1 MNPASPPILRVAVVG
16 AGLVG
21 SSWAVVFAR
30 AGLNVNLYDADPAQR
45 QRSLAQIERALGELA
60 SASLLRGTVAESLA
74 QVHVCESLAAA
85 VAGADYVQESIA
97 ESLPAKR
104 ELFAVLD
111 AATDRQTILASSTSA
126 FATSEIAD
134 SLPGRDRMVVAHPV
148 NPPHLVPFVEISG
161 APFTRPD
168 VVLRTRAFMAA
179 VGQSPIEIRRE
190 IHGFVLNRLQWTL
203 MAEAYRLVRDGVA
216 SADDVDRA
224 IRDGLGRRWA
234 FMGPFET
241 GDLNAPQGIADYFAR
256 FGPTFERIDAERRGD
271 PLALDSEVI
280 ARIHADC
287 RERWS
292 ESQRAA
298 RLETRDQRLLA
309 LAAHLSP
316 QAPDPSADSDYH
328 W

>member
-1 MNPASPPILRVAVVG
+1 MSRVAVVG

-30 AGLNVNLYDADPAQR
+30 AGLQVNLYDTDPAQR
-45 QRSLAQIERALGELA
+45 RRSLVLIERALGELA
-60 SASLLRGTVAESLA
+60 AASLLRGTVAECLA
-74 QVHVCESLAAA
+74 RVRDCDSLAAA
-85 VAGADYVQESIA
+85 VAGTDFVQESIA

-104 ELFAVLD
+104 ELFAALD
-111 AATDRQTILASSTSA
+111 SAADGRTILASSTSA
-126 FATSEIAD
+126 FATSALAG
-134 SLPGRDRMVVAHPV
+134 SLPGRGRIVVAHPV
-148 NPPHLVPFVEISG
+148 NPPHLVPFVEVSG
-161 APFTRPD
+161 APFTQPE
-168 VVLRTRAFMAA
+168 VVARTLEFMTAI
-179 VGQSPIEIRRE
+179 GQSPIEIRRE

-256 FGPTFERIDAERRGD
+256 FGPTIERIDAERRQD
-271 PLALDSEVI
+271 PFALDPQVI
-280 ARIHADC
+280 AGILADC
-287 RERWS
+287 RERWP

-298 RLETRDQRLLA
+298 RLEMRDQRLLA
-309 LAAHLSP
+309 LAAHF
-316 QAPDPSADSDYH
+316 APRTK
-328 W
+328 

>member
-1 MNPASPPILRVAVVG
+1 MNSTTRPISRVAVVG
-16 AGLVG
+16 TGLVG

-30 AGLNVNLYDADPAQR
+30 AGLQVDLFDSDPAQR
-45 QRSLAQIERALGELA
+45 QRSLVQIERALAELA
-60 SASLLRGTVAESLA
+60 AASMLRGTVTESLA
-74 QVHVCESLAAA
+74 RVRECDSLAAV

-111 AATDRQTILASSTSA
+111 TLADRNTILASSTSA
-126 FATSEIAD
+126 FATSAIAT
-134 SLPGRDRMVVAHPV
+134 SATGEPLPGRGRVVVAHPV
-148 NPPHLVPFVEISG
+148 NPPHLVPFVEVSG
-161 APFTRPD
+161 APFTQPE
-168 VVLRTRAFMAA
+168 VVARTHALMTAI
-179 VGQSPIEIRRE
+179 GQSPIEIRRE

-271 PLALDSEVI
+271 PLALDPQVI
-280 ARIHADC
+280 AGIHADC
-287 RERWS
+287 RERWPES
-292 ESQRAA
+292 ERNA

-309 LAAHLSP
+309 LAAHLDHYQGTVSP
-316 QAPDPSADSDYH
+316 L
-328 W
+328 

>member
-1 MNPASPPILRVAVVG
+1 MTPASPPILRVAVVG

-30 AGLNVNLYDADPAQR
+30 AGLHVNLYDAAPAQR
-45 QRSLAQIERALGELA
+45 QGSLAQIERALGELA

-74 QVHVCESLAAA
+74 RVRVCDSLTAA

-104 ELFAVLD
+104 ELFAALD
-111 AATDRQTILASSTSA
+111 AATDGHTILASSTSA
-126 FATSEIAD
+126 FATSEIAE
-134 SLPGRDRMVVAHPV
+134 SLPGRGRMVVAHPV

-168 VVLRTRAFMAA
+168 VVQRTLAFMSA

-287 RERWS
+287 RERWP

>member
-1 MNPASPPILRVAVVG
+1 MNPSSPNILRVAVVG

-21 SSWAVVFAR
+21 SSWTVVFAR
-30 AGLNVNLYDADPAQR
+30 AGMQVSLYDADPAQR
-45 QRSLAQIERALGELA
+45 QRSFVQIERALGELA
-60 SASLLRGTVAESLA
+60 AASLLRGTVAQSLA
-74 QVHVCESLAAA
+74 RVRDCESLAAA
-85 VAGADYVQESIA
+85 VEGADYVQESIA

-104 ELFAVLD
+104 EVFAALD
-111 AATDRQTILASSTSA
+111 ALADVRTILASSTSA
-126 FATSEIAD
+126 FATSAIAE
-134 SLPGRDRMVVAHPV
+134 SLPGRGRIVVAHPV
-148 NPPHLVPFVEISG
+148 NPPHLVPFVEVSG
-161 APFTRPD
+161 APFTTPD
-168 VVLRTRAFMAA
+168 VVARTLAFMTMI
-179 VGQSPIEIRRE
+179 GQSPIEIRRE

-216 SADDVDRA
+216 TAGDVDRA

-256 FGPTFERIDAERRGD
+256 FGPTFEQIDAERRGD

-287 RERWS
+287 RERWP

-298 RLETRDQRLLA
+298 RLEMRDQRLLA
-309 LAAHLSP
+309 LAAAQLR
-316 QAPDPSADSDYH
+316 QRGQR
-328 W
+328 